1 MAREPQDN
9 FPEEIESDR
18 DIRPLST
25 RNSKLSG
32 VFFIVAAVIGVAFMV
47 GIQFL
52 GGNDTDQVVEREQFR
67 PPVTQE
73 IDLPDIQEPASQ
85 PVIEVQERGID
96 PLELERLRQLAI
108 LEEQKRQLEDAKRA
122 AELELLRQRR
132 RSEMLILDNSDGNDG
147 AASGPPT
154 QPGAF
159 DLSLFGANGGFG
171 QDTANEPV
179 QTNELF
185 ANSNE
190 RFLRDASETAVV
202 EAKAV
207 RLPNQDSLVTQ
218 GTFISGVLETAINSD
233 LPGLTR
239 ALVDKDVYSR
249 TGRHVVIPKGS
260 RLIGR
265 YQSGV
270 QTGQAR
276 IFIIWS
282 RLERPDGVVV
292 DIGSTGT
299 DPLGNAGLTGNVD
312 THFFER
318 FGASV
323 LFTALSPLIA
333 LATDENNQ
341 STQTQEIMEE
351 GRQSFNRSAEIALEN
366 AINIPPTIRVPQGTE
381 INIFVN
387 RDLSFDAVNFPA
399 Q

>member
-1 MAREPQDN
+1 MAREPQEN

-190 RFLRDASETAVV
+190 RFCAMQ
-202 EAKAV
+202 AKPQLLKP
-207 RLPNQDSLVTQ
+207 RRSDCP
-218 GTFISGVLETAINSD
+218 IKIVL
-233 LPGLTR
+233 
-239 ALVDKDVYSR
+239 
-249 TGRHVVIPKGS
+249 
-260 RLIGR
+260 
-265 YQSGV
+265 
-270 QTGQAR
+270 
-276 IFIIWS
+276 
-282 RLERPDGVVV
+282 
-292 DIGSTGT
+292 
-299 DPLGNAGLTGNVD
+299 
-312 THFFER
+312 
-318 FGASV
+318 
-323 LFTALSPLIA
+323 
-333 LATDENNQ
+333 
-341 STQTQEIMEE
+341 
-351 GRQSFNRSAEIALEN
+351 
-366 AINIPPTIRVPQGTE
+366 
-381 INIFVN
+381 
-387 RDLSFDAVNFPA
+387 
-399 Q
+399 